1 MGGAA
6 ATVVAL
12 VLGLAGTGYG
22 LIEATRQ
29 RDQATFERDRAAEE
43 ATKAEQVSTFLTE
56 LFQASDPNVVPDT
69 LSARELLRRGVER
82 IDTDLADQP
91 ELRADLLSVMG
102 SAHSG
107 LGLYDEAETLYQ
119 LSLESARVANGD
131 TSAEVADGL
140 ANLGTMAR
148 LLGRHEE
155 AESLEREALGLRRAL
170 HGDSHPDVA
179 SSLNALGLVLED
191 LGRFEESIEMHR
203 QALEQRVTHSGRET
217 QHVAQSMNNLATLL
231 THSGDG
237 DAAEPF
243 YRESLEIR
251 RAVHGD
257 GHPAV
262 ATALN
267 NLGLFLRDREDLDG
281 PENHPSLAAVLRTL
295 GHALILGG
303 RAAQAEAPLSE
314 SVAIYESSLGEEDY
328 RTIRA
333 RATLGSSFTARGLYA
348 EAEQL
353 LVASYD
359 LLSSVHP
366 DRPSQL
372 ERTSELLGELY
383 EAWGKPDRAAE
394 FGNR

>member
-1 MGGAA
+1 
-6 ATVVAL
+6 
-12 VLGLAGTGYG
+12 
-22 LIEATRQ
+22 
-29 RDQATFERDRAAEE
+29 
-43 ATKAEQVSTFLTE
+43 
-56 LFQASDPNVVPDT
+56 
-69 LSARELLRRGVER
+69 
-82 IDTDLADQP
+82 
-91 ELRADLLSVMG
+91 
-102 SAHSG
+102 
-107 LGLYDEAETLYQ
+107 
-119 LSLESARVANGD
+119 
-131 TSAEVADGL
+131 
-140 ANLGTMAR
+140 
-148 LLGRHEE
+148 
-155 AESLEREALGLRRAL
+155 
-170 HGDSHPDVA
+170 
-179 SSLNALGLVLED
+179 
-191 LGRFEESIEMHR
+191 
-203 QALEQRVTHSGRET
+203 
-217 QHVAQSMNNLATLL
+217 MNNLATLL
-231 THSGDG
+231 TNSGDG

-281 PENHPSLAAVLRTL
+281 AEPLYVESAAIRREAYGEHHPAVAVAFNSIAALYRNKGEFDKSEEHARAAVDIGREVYPENHPSLAAVLRTL
-295 GHALILGG
+295 GHTLIPGG

-333 RATLGSSFTARGLYA
+333 RATLGSSFTARRLYA

-372 ERTSELLGELY
+372 EGTSELLVELY